1 MSRNCISR
9 PRGRRTRACKLSDGV
24 QQKKLNALEGVRYV
38 VLEDDGRFPNNA
50 RFPLL
55 VYPAAVNLTGTDA
68 AVPVEELFHR
78 YSWGNSWRNG
88 VFGYHHYHSTAHEVL
103 GVYSG
108 SATVQLGGEEGVV
121 CDVKAGDVVVIP
133 AGVAH
138 KKLKSS
144 GDFRV
149 VGAYPDG
156 QSPDM
161 FYGKSE
167 ERPGADENISRVP
180 KPSRDPVFGE
190 SGPLLEL
197 WE

>member
-1 MSRNCISR
+1 MEKKQLIH
-9 PRGRRTRACKLSDGV
+9 SDGV
-24 QQKKLNALEGVRYV
+24 GRIL
-38 VLEDDGRFPNNA
+38 LEDDGRFPNNS
-50 RFPLL
+50 RCPLL
-55 VYPAAVNLTGTDA
+55 VYPKAVALSEADA
-68 AVPVEELFHR
+68 AAPVEELLHR
-78 YSWGNSWRNG
+78 HGWGNSWRNG

-108 SATVQLGGEEGVV
+108 SASVQLGGEEGIV
-121 CDVKAGDVVVIP
+121 CEVRAGDVVVIP

-138 KKLKSS
+138 KKLESS

-167 ERPGADENISRVP
+167 ERPRADENISRVP
-180 KPSRDPVFGE
+180 KPTEDPVFGE
-190 SGPLLEL
+190 SGPLLKL